1 MAHKA
6 GFVNIVGNPNVGK
19 STLMNLL
26 VGEQLSI
33 ITSKSQTTRHRIKG
47 IVNGDDYQIVFSDTP
62 GVLKPS
68 YKLQTAMLTYSRSAI
83 SDADILL
90 YVTDVYEKFD
100 KNEDFFEKVI
110 ASEKPLIVL
119 INKIDLS
126 TQEKVLELAE
136 KWKVRCPNAELLF
149 ISALNNFNVDSF
161 KQRLIELLPESAP
174 FYGKD
179 ELTDRSERFFVAE
192 KIREKILTNYT
203 KEVPYSVEV
212 VVDEFKEEENII
224 RIRAIIYV
232 ERESQK
238 KIIIGLKGESIK
250 KVGIESR
257 LDLEVFFDKK
267 VFLQTH
273 VKVEK
278 DWRNKQG
285 KIEKF
290 GYDH

>member
-1 MAHKA
+1 MTHKA

-26 VGEQLSI
+26 VGEKLSI

-47 IVNGDDYQIVFSDTP
+47 IVNEEGYQIVFSDTP

-68 YKLQTAMLTYSRSAI
+68 YKLQNAMLNYSRTAI
-83 SDADILL
+83 SDADIIL

-100 KNEDFFEKVI
+100 KNKEFFDKVV
-110 ASEKPLIVL
+110 ASGFPLIIL

-126 TQEKVLELAE
+126 TQEKVVELAE
-136 KWKVRCPNAELLF
+136 KWKERVPHADILLV
-149 ISALNNFNVDSF
+149 SALNDFNIDQLMGRI
-161 KQRLIELLPESAP
+161 KELLPEGPP
-174 FYGKD
+174 FFGKD
-179 ELTDRSERFFVAE
+179 ELTDRSERFFVSE
-192 KIREKILTNYT
+192 IIREKILTTYS
-203 KEVPYSVEV
+203 KEIPYSVEV
-212 VVDEFKEEENII
+212 VIEEFKEVEDII
-224 RIRAIIYV
+224 RMRAIIYV

-238 KIIIGLKGESIK
+238 KIIIGLKGASIK
-250 KVGIESR
+250 KVGIEAR
-257 LDLEVFFDKK
+257 EDLEKFFQKK

-285 KIEKF
+285 KIDKF